1 MKSKQNV
8 NEIPTYKIDFK
19 RGTMERCVCYV
30 AICVN
35 ERKEMGQWWGEG
47 KLPGERLEMVTLV
60 SLKVE
65 NWRQVSKETFH
76 YIRFCTS

>member
-1 MKSKQNV
+1 MLLFVLMK
-8 NEIPTYKIDFK
+8 
-19 RGTMERCVCYV
+19 ER
-30 AICVN
+30 
-35 ERKEMGQWWGEG
+35 RWGNGGGRESY
-47 KLPGERLEMVTLV
+47 LEEDRLEMVTLV